1 MAIEIPGNGLLNRH
15 HHPTRSPQSPVR
27 LSSTLFTAKSVIHW
41 FSSKASPGPR
51 RRNHFFEPMDQDK
64 DYAFNWI
71 EKHQGWMEVW
81 NMNQIVIGYRVGL
94 EPCIFLLYDSRT
106 CTVPDMFFDAK
117 SAYVKRGFCMTFSK
131 SNSRFSGSST
141 TFNLVKSSNQE
152 KTHTHKFLT

>member
-71 EKHQGWMEVW
+71 EKHQGWMEV
-81 NMNQIVIGYRVGL
+81 
-94 EPCIFLLYDSRT
+94 
-106 CTVPDMFFDAK
+106 
-117 SAYVKRGFCMTFSK
+117 
-131 SNSRFSGSST
+131 
-141 TFNLVKSSNQE
+141 
-152 KTHTHKFLT
+152 